1 MSKRVT
7 IMSIGFIVYAA
18 FQVFGGPALLAF
30 AFQLWQE
37 IAAGKWGDVQRLLSV
52 LGS

>member
-7 IMSIGFIVYAA
+7 IVTVGFIMYAT
-18 FQVFGGPALLAF
+18 
-30 AFQLWQE
+30 FQLVAGSAAMAWALQLWSDL
-37 IAAGKWGDVQRLLSV
+37 AAGKWGDVQRLLGV